1 MTRCMTLLGSV
12 LLLIT
17 SGFVSSHDQTSRPL
31 IIDMH
36 LYALKLTGVSVGGGP
51 APRVCSS
58 NENIVWNGWD
68 TQRIFTIEGSG
79 FTFTG
84 GNFDAAA
91 LQRYNIR
98 AVTSGESGDLQQ
110 VSEWRAAAPDRII
123 PAANFLQPGH
133 DAQGRPLYRPVSDLR
148 QLVAQNRITVFAEVG
163 PQYDGMS
170 PADPALE
177 PYFAQWR
184 NPLPI
189 GRL

>member
-1 MTRCMTLLGSV
+1 MTRCMTLLVSV

-17 SGFVSSHDQTSRPL
+17 SGFVSSHDQTLRPL

-36 LYALKLTGVSVGGGP
+36 LYALKLTGFSVGGGP

-79 FTFTG
+79 FTFTD

-98 AVTSGESGDLQQ
+98 AVTSRESGDLQQ
-110 VSEWRAAAPDRII
+110 VSKWRAGAPDRII
-123 PAANFLQPGH
+123 PAANFL
-133 DAQGRPLYRPVSDLR
+133 
-148 QLVAQNRITVFAEVG
+148 
-163 PQYDGMS
+163 
-170 PADPALE
+170 
-177 PYFAQWR
+177 
-184 NPLPI
+184 
-189 GRL
+189 